1 MFRRALLAALAV
13 ILVMPAAQADEGMWT
28 FDRVPVAAIKA
39 AHGFAPSQAW
49 LDHVRLSSVRVAGG
63 CSSSFISPTG
73 LVMTNH
79 HCALECIAQLSTP
92 TKNFVESGFYA
103 KTTGEEVKCP
113 GFQLDNLIGIT
124 DVTTQVLAATKGL
137 SGSAY
142 NDAFKKVSADL
153 QKACG
158 LDKSIQ
164 CDVVSLYHG
173 GVYDV
178 YKYKR
183 FTDVRLV
190 FAPEF
195 AVAQFGGD
203 PDNFNFPRYDFDISL
218 VRAYEND
225 KPAATPQYLHWSQDG
240 SKAGDLVFVS
250 GHPGNTQRER
260 TISQVEFSRDVSN
273 PQGLTYLAEYRGV
286 LEQYGT
292 EGAEQSR
299 DTKETLFYIENA
311 YKEISGE
318 QVALTDPA
326 FFAKLVAK
334 ENALRAAVAKTP
346 TLRGDV
352 GLWDEMATVQVRKK
366 QMEKIVAFE
375 GGQAFQSQLLD
386 YARLLVR
393 APVEKAKPNAQ
404 RLPEFTDARLV
415 TLPEELLAPIPV
427 YPGVEEL
434 NLKFSLTKMREA
446 LGADNAFVRDV
457 LGKSSPADLA
467 HQLVTGSKLADPAVR
482 KALYDGGQAAIDA
495 STDPMIRLAA
505 RIDAQTRAVRKQYE
519 DEVSAPERKIA
530 EQIAKAKFAVEG
542 TSVYPDA
549 TFTLRLSY
557 GVVEGFTDGN
567 GNAVKPYTTIGG
579 LFNRATG
586 SDPFVLPPSWLAAQ
600 SALDM
605 ATPMN
610 FSTDNDIIGGN
621 SGSPVVN
628 TKGEVVGLI
637 FDGNIFSLGGNYGFD
652 DRVNR
657 SVAVDSRAL
666 LAGMKTVY
674 KADRIV
680 TEIEQAR

>member
-1 MFRRALLAALAV
+1 
-13 ILVMPAAQADEGMWT
+13 
-28 FDRVPVAAIKA
+28 
-39 AHGFAPSQAW
+39 
-49 LDHVRLSSVRVAGG
+49 
-63 CSSSFISPTG
+63 
-73 LVMTNH
+73 
-79 HCALECIAQLSTP
+79 
-92 TKNFVESGFYA
+92 
-103 KTTGEEVKCP
+103 
-113 GFQLDNLIGIT
+113 
-124 DVTTQVLAATKGL
+124 
-137 SGSAY
+137 
-142 NDAFKKVSADL
+142 
-153 QKACG
+153 
-158 LDKSIQ
+158 
-164 CDVVSLYHG
+164 
-173 GVYDV
+173 
-178 YKYKR
+178 
-183 FTDVRLV
+183 
-190 FAPEF
+190 
-195 AVAQFGGD
+195 
-203 PDNFNFPRYDFDISL
+203 
-218 VRAYEND
+218 
-225 KPAATPQYLHWSQDG
+225 
-240 SKAGDLVFVS
+240 
-250 GHPGNTQRER
+250 
-260 TISQVEFSRDVSN
+260 
-273 PQGLTYLAEYRGV
+273 
-286 LEQYGT
+286 
-292 EGAEQSR
+292 
-299 DTKETLFYIENA
+299 
-311 YKEISGE
+311 
-318 QVALTDPA
+318 
-326 FFAKLVAK
+326 
-334 ENALRAAVAKTP
+334 
-346 TLRGDV
+346 
-352 GLWDEMATVQVRKK
+352 
-366 QMEKIVAFE
+366 
-375 GGQAFQSQLLD
+375 
-386 YARLLVR
+386 
-393 APVEKAKPNAQ
+393 
-404 RLPEFTDARLV
+404 
-415 TLPEELLAPIPV
+415 
-427 YPGVEEL
+427 
-434 NLKFSLTKMREA
+434 
-446 LGADNAFVRDV
+446 V